1 MNISN
6 IDNIFNQSKINLG
19 LIVLLGCYL
28 VFDGA
33 SYLNFDFETKYVL
46 RLVFLALALFILL
59 RVDKNKISCANHAYT
74 LALMLLLVVVSHSHV
89 ESFRAVKSAKMSDVA
104 DKIDVTFDVSFNS
117 STPISNC
124 NDDPE
129 NPTLPCLGLSSDE
142 EPINISSALGEDDD
156 GVGKTAISS
165 SSGFDAL
172 KTYRLEYK
180 DGGED
185 GENEESSV
193 TVEPTD
199 STVVDLATGPDSSER
214 YFINIENP

>member
-33 SYLNFDFETKYVL
+33 SYLNFDFETKYVM

-89 ESFRAVKSAKMSDVA
+89 ESFRAVDSAKMSDVA
-104 DKIDVTFDVSFNS
+104 DKIHVTFDVSFNS

-124 NDDPE
+124 NAS
-129 NPTLPCLGLSSDE
+129 NSTGACLGLSSDG
-142 EPINISSALGEDDD
+142 EPIDISSAIGEDDD
-156 GVGKTAISS
+156 GVGKTTISS
-165 SSGFDAL
+165 SSGFDPL
-172 KTYRLEYK
+172 KNYTLEYK
-180 DGGED
+180 DGGDD
-185 GENEESSV
+185 GENDKSSV
-193 TVEPTD
+193 TVDPTD

>member
-33 SYLNFDFETKYVL
+33 SYLDFDFETKYVI

-89 ESFRAVKSAKMSDVA
+89 ESFRAVESAKMSDVA
-104 DKIDVTFDVSFNS
+104 DKIHVTFDVSFNN
-117 STPISNC
+117 STSISNC
-124 NDDPE
+124 NASD
-129 NPTLPCLGLSSDE
+129 NSTGPCLGLSSE
-142 EPINISSALGEDDD
+142 GKPINNIDISIVYDGDD
-156 GVGKTAISS
+156 KTTISS

-172 KTYRLEYK
+172 KNYRLEYK
-180 DGGED
+180 DVGED
-185 GENEESSV
+185 GGSSV
-193 TVEPTD
+193 GVDPTD
-199 STVVDLATGPDSSER
+199 STVVDLATGQDRDR

>member
-33 SYLNFDFETKYVL
+33 SYLDFDFETKYVI

-74 LALMLLLVVVSHSHV
+74 LALLLLLVVVSHSHV
-89 ESFRAVKSAKMSDVA
+89 ESFRAVESAKMSDVA
-104 DKIDVTFDVSFNS
+104 DKIHVTFDVSFNS

-124 NDDPE
+124 NETDSPE
-129 NPTLPCLGLSSDE
+129 LPCLGLSSDS
-142 EPINISSALGEDDD
+142 EPINISSTLGEDDD
-156 GVGKTAISS
+156 GVGKTVLVSS
-165 SSGFDAL
+165 SSFDPL
-172 KTYRLEYK
+172 KNYRLEYK

-185 GENEESSV
+185 GENEERSV

-199 STVVDLATGPDSSER
+199 STVFDLATGPDSSER
-214 YFINIENP
+214 YFIKIENP